1 MPRFETRLTRD
12 VVYGTGAVR
21 APRPAPKPLL
31 LDLYE
36 PVGRDVPVRRP
47 GVVLLHGGGWTRG
60 DKRGPEPYSNM
71 TELCR
76 ELASRGY
83 VCASINY
90 RLVADDPPGAAATPL
105 DRTIQASVEDARNA
119 VEWMV
124 ANAARYGADP
134 ARIVIGGSSAGGG
147 TALMLGYGERGRRL
161 PIRAVLDF
169 WGGLGSRVDWIA
181 NGGPALLI
189 VHGTADEITDFSAA
203 QELADRAKKVGVP
216 HELIGVPGGR
226 HNVPLDRIVGGVP
239 HYERI
244 AAFLERELP

>member
-76 ELASRGY
+76 ELEVRAKNGQLVGAGELVDRIEGEY
-83 VCASINY
+83 T
-90 RLVADDPPGAAATPL
+90 RL
-105 DRTIQASVEDARNA
+105 E
-119 VEWMV
+119 E
-124 ANAARYGADP
+124 
-134 ARIVIGGSSAGGG
+134 
-147 TALMLGYGERGRRL
+147 AL
-161 PIRAVLDF
+161 
-169 WGGLGSRVDWIA
+169 
-181 NGGPALLI
+181 
-189 VHGTADEITDFSAA
+189 AA
-203 QELADRAKKVGVP
+203 QRTGAP
-216 HELIGVPGGR
+216 S
-226 HNVPLDRIVGGVP
+226 
-239 HYERI
+239 
-244 AAFLERELP
+244 